1 MAQLFG
7 ETLTRSQI
15 LERVGD
21 ISQICRAVPVKLD
34 GGKSEGVAAVQMSSG
49 SGLSLMVLPGRGMDI
64 FSADYCGA
72 SLCWHSPT
80 GVTAP
85 EDDEAD
91 GSGWLRGFPGGLLVT
106 CGLTYAG
113 APSVDEGKP
122 LGLHGRVSNIP
133 AESVWVDGKWDG
145 DDYTVWVQGKVRE
158 AAVFGENVI
167 VTRRISMK
175 LGESRILV
183 DDVVENLGYEP
194 VEHMLIYHMNLGF
207 PVVSKDSEF
216 VTPSLSVTPRD
227 DDARQGAEQYALFD
241 EPTDGYKEKVYY
253 HDLASAEDGMTRAAV
268 INRSYCGGRGI
279 GVYVAYSRRQLPVL
293 VEWKMMGKGHYVVG
307 MEPANCFTEGR
318 AAARERGNLQYLS
331 PGERTEYRLEIG
343 VLASAAEI
351 DREVQR
357 ITGLKEARADR

>member
-21 ISQICRAVPVKLD
+21 ISQVCRAVPVRLD
-34 GGKSEGVAAVQMSSG
+34 GGKSDGVAAVQMSSG
-49 SGLSLMVLPGRGMDI
+49 SGLNLLVLPGRGMDI
-64 FSADYCGA
+64 YSADYCGA

-85 EDDEAD
+85 EYYEPE
-91 GSGWLRGFPGGLLVT
+91 GLGWLRSFPGGLLVT

-113 APSVDEGKP
+113 APSVDNGSQ
-122 LGLHGRVSNIP
+122 LGLHGRASNI
-133 AESVWVDGKWDG
+133 AADSVWVDGEWDG

-158 AAVFGENVI
+158 AAVFGENV
-167 VTRRISMK
+167 VLTRRISMR
-175 LGESRILV
+175 LGESRIFV

-207 PVVSKDSEF
+207 PVVSKGSEF
-216 VTPSLSVTPRD
+216 VAPSRSVTPRD
-227 DDARQGAEQYALFD
+227 DDAKQGAEHCTLFD
-241 EPTDGYKEKVYY
+241 EPTSGYREKVYY
-253 HDLASAEDGMTRAAV
+253 HDLASSEDGMTRAAV
-268 INRSYCGGRGI
+268 MNRSYCGGRGI
-279 GVYVAYSRRQLPVL
+279 GVYVAYSKRQLPVL

-318 AAARERGNLQYLS
+318 KVARERGTLKYLC
-331 PGERTEYRLEIG
+331 PGERAEYHLEIG
-343 VLASAAEI
+343 VLTSAAEI
-351 DREVQR
+351 DREAQR
-357 ITGLKEARADR
+357 IAAIKGA